1 MKSMSD
7 KQKAEELAEQA
18 IETAIEG
25 DEAKAREL
33 AERAKSIDSDAAA
46 KVADDAEAD
55 AEAAAPYVN
64 RVGDNAEDEAAAPD
78 VHKSAE

>member
-1 MKSMSD
+1 MSD

-18 IETAIEG
+18 IDVAIEG

-33 AERAKSIDSDAAA
+33 AERAKSIDPAAAA

-55 AEAAAPYVN
+55 AETAAPYVSKL
-64 RVGDNAEDEAAAPD
+64 GDNAGDEEGLPEVD
-78 VHKSAE
+78 KSAKR